1 MNLLFLDSET
11 CGLHSMMVLLQYAE
25 DDGPIVLYNIWKEPV
40 GKTLD
45 LLEWIASKTVVG
57 FNLAFDW
64 FHVAKIYTIW
74 RLLPRDWIP
83 EEHIEQIA
91 LLEPLGQDGPCIK
104 PFSACD
110 LLLHSR
116 KNEFQSLMAREDIR
130 IRRVPTALAYVL
142 AEELEQRVEIDG
154 IFFARSADPDA
165 PKWKVYDIFKHGELD
180 PDFKDVCLKFNPA
193 GGLKFLAEYALGYKP
208 KFHFTDVEP
217 PKDSRPVEF
226 GYAPTAL
233 SVSTP
238 DQDWAVYEEE
248 DGKYKLKGHAWP
260 AKIKTHIDHWADN
273 EPAREYASDDILYTR
288 ELYKHFKCPVPGDD
302 DSILATM
309 VPIVRWR
316 GFKIDVTGMQAL
328 CEAARQVVANA
339 PVRVTRPQEV
349 RAYLTEVMDDT
360 EAMFIEDTTKK
371 AKLEAIVNWIIE
383 EEEECTA
390 CFAGDPTVCKRCSGA
405 GKLKPG
411 KHPAAARAR
420 ELLDV
425 KHAVKEIELYEKLIR
440 ACKFHASFNV
450 IGTMSSRMSGGD
462 GLNAQGIKKT
472 KEVRMNFPLAW
483 AAPDLSLIRDRLEA
497 FLGLD
502 DEALEAHW
510 HYVKACYLGV
520 DFELCGGDFDA
531 FEVTLADAVYNDPQ
545 LRKALVTKVPCH
557 KCEGRGKID
566 PCKPCKGKG
575 KNKETG
581 LECKT
586 CEGRGRF
593 IIIDDEQFEKVLQ
606 QLIDCGGCEGLGL
619 TTKKIHGLFGMALFP
634 GKTYEEI
641 LASDGSKELDMYTL
655 AKSGVFAMIYG
666 GNADT
671 LHKNLGVSKEVAQA
685 AFEQWGR
692 MFPGIEK
699 ARNRILRNF
708 CSMRQMANR
717 QVVWA
722 EPADYCE
729 TFLGFRRYFTLE
741 NKICKAL
748 FDLANKPPPAWRKC
762 PVKVVRRDRIQ
773 TAGGAVSSALY
784 GSAFAI
790 QQANM
795 RAASNHEIQSPGG
808 QITKHVQRR
817 IWDLQPCGVHPLYV
831 APMNIH
837 DELQCVTHPDYVEPV
852 AQAVKE
858 GVESFRDKV
867 ALIGMTW
874 NKAMANW
881 AEKKG
886 GTVTLKIQ
894 PPEMN
899 ENGLNAHAA

>member
-83 EEHIEQIA
+83 EEHIDEIA
-91 LLEPLGQDGPCIK
+91 MLEPLGQDGPCIK

-116 KNEFQSLMAREDIR
+116 KNEFQALMAREDIR

-142 AEELEQRVEIDG
+142 AEELEQRIELDG

-217 PKDSRPVEF
+217 PKESRPVEF

-233 SVSTP
+233 AVSSV

-248 DGKYKLKGHAWP
+248 DGKWKLKGHAWP

-288 ELYKHFKCPVPGDD
+288 ELYKYFKSPEPGDD

-309 VPIVRWR
+309 VPIVRWH
-316 GFKIDVTGMQAL
+316 GFKIDVPGMQAL
-328 CEAARQVVANA
+328 CDAARHVVANA

-349 RAYLTEVMDDT
+349 RAYLTEVMDET

-371 AKLEAIVNWIIE
+371 AKLEAIVNWVIE
-383 EEEECTA
+383 EDEHCTNCISA
-390 CFAGDPTVCKRCSGA
+390 SCHTCKRCG
-405 GKLKPG
+405 GTGVMTPG
-411 KHPAAARAR
+411 KHPAAIRAR

-440 ACKFHASFNV
+440 AGKFHASFNV

-483 AAPDLSLIRDRLEA
+483 SAPDLTLIRDKLDA

-502 DEALEAHW
+502 EEALEAHW
-510 HYVKACYLGV
+510 QYVKTCYMGA

-545 LRKALVTKVPCH
+545 LRKALVS
-557 KCEGRGKID
+557 G
-566 PCKPCKGKG
+566 
-575 KNKETG
+575 
-581 LECKT
+581 
-586 CEGRGRF
+586 
-593 IIIDDEQFEKVLQ
+593 
-606 QLIDCGGCEGLGL
+606 
-619 TTKKIHGLFGMALFP
+619 KKIHGLFGMALFP

-641 LASDGSKELDMYTL
+641 LASDGNKELDMYTL

-671 LHKNLGVSKEVAQA
+671 LAKNLGVSMEVARA

-708 CSMRQMANR
+708 CSMRQLANR
-717 QVVWA
+717 QVVWSD
-722 EPADYCE
+722 PADYCE

-748 FDLANKPPPAWRKC
+748 FDLANRPPPAWKKC

-808 QITKHVQRR
+808 QITKRVQRL
-817 IWDLQPCGVHPLYV
+817 IWDLQPCGVCPLYV

-852 AQAVKE
+852 AQAVRV

-886 GTVTLKIQ
+886 GSVTLKIK
-894 PPEMN
+894 PPEDQI
-899 ENGLNAHAA
+899 AQAV